1 MNPLRIGQPA
11 GGGGA
16 GHRDPLVIVVA
27 AGCPA
32 VGVGGRIGGVDILY
46 KRTRC
51 SLDPINIQRGSII
64 GVWVNAA
71 GISIMPE
78 NRKIVLCI
86 AAYNGNIAGRA
97 TSNNLG
103 GAIIIPIFFIDW

>member
-1 MNPLRIGQPA
+1 
-11 GGGGA
+11 
-16 GHRDPLVIVVA
+16 
-27 AGCPA
+27 
-32 VGVGGRIGGVDILY
+32 
-46 KRTRC
+46 
-51 SLDPINIQRGSII
+51 
-64 GVWVNAA
+64 
-71 GISIMPE
+71 MPE